1 MSNRILRATLC
12 SFLCLTISPVAS
24 AAPAKRN
31 ITEKDL
37 FDFVWIGDPQ
47 MSPDGSRVTY
57 VRVSVNEKKTGY
69 NTAIWIVPTTGD
81 AAPSPPAA
89 PPGPTSPPAPSA
101 PPAPLTE

>member
-1 MSNRILRATLC
+1 L
-12 SFLCLTISPVAS
+12 

-31 ITEKDL
+31 ITEKHL

-69 NTAIWIVPTTGD
+69 DVSFLPEGSPCHPLAILR
-81 AAPSPPAA
+81 
-89 PPGPTSPPAPSA
+89 TSPNADPKAGLRRHRA
-101 PPAPLTE
+101 HHRVRFR